1 MANEIIV
8 QGYREFLRA
17 CEAAPPLLRREIRG
31 TYREV
36 GDIVKKDAREKLS
49 DLSRKSADGYRTYVR
64 TRGIEVEQSL
74 RKTTGLRPDWG
85 KTQMRKAL
93 IPALDEKEPE
103 VVAAFEAATEEI
115 VQEFKRTAGFAGL
128 V

>member
-8 QGYREFLRA
+8 QGYHEFLRA
-17 CEAAPPLLRREIRG
+17 CETAPPMLRREIRG

-36 GDIVKKDAREKLS
+36 GDIVKVDARERLTG
-49 DLSRKSADGYRTYVR
+49 LSRKSADGYRTYVR

-93 IPALDEKEPE
+93 VPALEEKEPE
-103 VVAAFEAATEEI
+103 VVAAFTAATED
-115 VQEFKRTAGFAGL
+115 VVAEFNRTAGWSGL
-128 V
+128 A

>member
-1 MANEIIV
+1 MPNEIIV
-8 QGYREFLRA
+8 SGYREFLRA
-17 CEAAPPLLRREIRG
+17 CEAAPPMLRREIRA

-36 GDIVKKDAREKLS
+36 GDIVKDDAKERMSE
-49 DLSRKSADGYRTYVR
+49 LSRKSADGYRTYVR
-64 TRGIEVEQSL
+64 TRGVEVEQSL

-103 VVAAFEAATEEI
+103 VVAAFEAATAD
-115 VQEFKRTAGFAGL
+115 VVAEFNRTSGFAGL